1 MSSSPA
7 RLTRARAPDKFAS
20 ASGLASRRGKV
31 HTVPIMGTE
40 IERKF
45 LVQDDSWRARV
56 SSARQL
62 RQGYLAIDGGN
73 TVRVRTDGRHGWL
86 TVKGRGEGISRP
98 EFEYEIPAGEADDM
112 LLLCR
117 GRLVEK
123 TRHLVGWHG
132 HTWEVDEFTGA
143 NAGLIMAE
151 LELRAETEVFT
162 QPAWAGQEV
171 SADPRYLNASLAVH
185 PFYCWER

>member
-7 RLTRARAPDKFAS
+7 RLTRAHAPDKFAS
-20 ASGLASRRGKV
+20 VPGLASRRRTV
-31 HTVPIMGTE
+31 HHPPCMGTE

-45 LVQDDSWRARV
+45 LVKGDGWRARV
-56 SSARQL
+56 SSTRQL
-62 RQGYLAIDGGN
+62 RQGYLAIDGGT

-98 EFEYEIPAGEADDM
+98 EFEYEIPAGEADAM
-112 LLLCR
+112 LSLCR

-132 HTWEVDEFTGA
+132 HTWEVDEFAGA
-143 NAGLIMAE
+143 NAGLIVAE
-151 LELRAETEVFT
+151 LELREETEVFT
-162 QPAWAGQEV
+162 QPAWLGEEV
-171 SADPRYLNASLAVH
+171 TTDPLYLNASLAVH
-185 PFYCWER
+185 PFSRWER

>member
-20 ASGLASRRGKV
+20 ASGLASRQGKV
-31 HTVPIMGTE
+31 HTASIMGTE

-73 TVRVRTDGRHGWL
+73 TVRVRTDGQRAWL

-98 EFEYEIPAGEADDM
+98 EFEYEVPAGEADDM
-112 LLLCR
+112 LALCR

-123 TRHLVGWHG
+123 TRHLVECHG
-132 HTWEVDEFTGA
+132 HTWEVDEFRGA
-143 NAGLIMAE
+143 NAGLTVAE
-151 LELRAETEVFT
+151 LELDDDTAVFSK
-162 QPAWAGQEV
+162 PAWLGEEV
-171 SADPRYLNASLAVH
+171 TTDPRYLNASLAVH
-185 PFYCWER
+185 PFGSWER

>member
-20 ASGLASRRGKV
+20 APGLASRRCTV
-31 HTVPIMGTE
+31 HNPPCMGTE

-45 LVQDDSWRARV
+45 LVNGDGWRARV
-56 SSARQL
+56 SSTRQL

-112 LLLCR
+112 LSLCH

-132 HTWEVDEFTGA
+132 HTWEVDEFAGA
-143 NAGLIMAE
+143 NAGLIVAE
-151 LELRAETEVFT
+151 LELREETEVFT
-162 QPAWAGQEV
+162 QPAWLGEEV
-171 SADPRYLNASLAVH
+171 TTDPRYLNASLAVH
-185 PFYCWER
+185 PFSRWER